1 MQQLCIIGSRG
12 IPNQYGGFEQFA
24 TVLAVGL
31 QKKGFECIVYTP
43 HHHAYRQESYHG
55 VKLVRCYDPRWLG
68 AAGQMIYDLLC
79 ILDSRKRSGGIIYQL
94 GYTSSAL
101 WNFLFRKD
109 VIVVTNLDGMEWN
122 REKYGF
128 LTKLFLHFSERLVV
142 KRSDALVAD
151 STVIRDY
158 VQKKYEADAVFLSYS
173 AAVPAYVS
181 DDLLRE
187 YGISSENY
195 LLLIARMQPDNNI
208 EMIIRG
214 VLQSGTLMP
223 LIVVGRLSGNY
234 ARGLEKKYRN
244 FKNIRFVGA
253 IYDVSALNGLRS
265 HCFIYFHGHSAGG
278 TNPSLLEA
286 MACKARIAAHRNLFN
301 EVVLGDDAVWF
312 GTSDDIASLLN
323 AEKPGG
329 WWKEKTER
337 NIIKIKTLYSED
349 RLTEQY
355 ALFFKSLIQT
365 I

>member
-158 VQKKYEADAVFLSYS
+158 VQQKYEADAVFLSYS
-173 AAVPAYVS
+173 AAVPADVS

-187 YGISSENY
+187 YDISSENY

-301 EVVLGDDAVWF
+301 EAVLGDDAVWF

-355 ALFFKSLIQT
+355 AFFFKSLIQT

>member
-1 MQQLCIIGSRG
+1 MQRVYIIGSRG

-31 QKKGFECIVYTP
+31 QNKGFECIVYTP
-43 HHHAYRQESYHG
+43 HHHAYRQESYRG
-55 VKLVRCYDPRWLG
+55 VKLVRCYDPQWLG

-109 VIVVTNLDGMEWN
+109 AVVVTNLDGMEWN

-128 LTKLFLHFSERLVV
+128 LTKLFLRFSERLVV

-158 VQKKYEADAVFLSYS
+158 VQQKYEADAVFLSYS
-173 AAVPAYVS
+173 AAVPAEVS
-181 DDLLRE
+181 DVLLRE
-187 YGISSENY
+187 YDVVAENY
-195 LLLIARMQPDNNI
+195 LLLIARMQPDNNV

-223 LIVVGRLSGNY
+223 LIVVGRISGSY
-234 ARGLEKKYRN
+234 ARRLEKKYRN

-265 HCFIYFHGHSAGG
+265 HSFMYFHGHSAGG

-286 MACKARIAAHRNLFN
+286 MACRARIAAHRNPFN
-301 EVVLGDDAVWF
+301 EAVLGDDAVWF
-312 GTSDDIASLLN
+312 DSSDAIAGLLDAN
-323 AEKPGG
+323 RQSG
-329 WWKEKTER
+329 WWQEKTEN
-337 NIIKIKTLYSED
+337 NIFKIKMLYSEEH
-349 RLTEQY
+349 LTEQY
-355 ALFFKSLIQT
+355 ELFFKSLIQT
-365 I
+365 T